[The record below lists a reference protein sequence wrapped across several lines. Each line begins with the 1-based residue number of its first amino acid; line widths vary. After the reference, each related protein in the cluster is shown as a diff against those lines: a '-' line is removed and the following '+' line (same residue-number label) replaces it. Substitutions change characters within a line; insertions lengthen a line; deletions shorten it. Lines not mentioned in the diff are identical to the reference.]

1 MDNAHTLPLPV
12 LSTLTLRGY
21 CSSPLTERSRLKCF
35 SLTAL
40 RLKKPTAGRTV
51 LNIESRGSDCQT
63 PALSDGPGVLT
74 GKEFHGKMVEG
85 VDDTM
90 VAMEED
96 REVDMH
102 QKVMEYSGLEA
113 GER

>member
-1 MDNAHTLPLPV
+1 MK
-12 LSTLTLRGY
+12 Y
-21 CSSPLTERSRLKCF
+21 F

-51 LNIESRGSDCQT
+51 LNIESRGSDRQT
-63 PALSDGPGVLT
+63 PALTDGPGVPA

-85 VDDTM
+85 ADDMM

-96 REVDMH
+96 RKVDMH
-102 QKVMEYSGLEA
+102 QKVLKYSGLEA